1 MRRRTTLGAGSGML
15 QPAPEALRAAGV
27 DAQDPALVAAANW
40 LRKTQ
45 RADGGW
51 GEHFSTCL
59 TGVYVAH
66 PLAQAVMT
74 SWALLALAEIDPS
87 AGSLHAGRALLQAL
101 QTPEGS
107 WPPEAV
113 NGVFFGTAMLDYR
126 LYKAYFPA
134 WALARCAQ
142 L

>member
-1 MRRRTTLGAGSGML
+1 
-15 QPAPEALRAAGV
+15 
-27 DAQDPALVAAANW
+27 
-40 LRKTQ
+40 
-45 RADGGW
+45 
-51 GEHFSTCL
+51 
-59 TGVYVAH
+59 
-66 PLAQAVMT
+66 VMT
-74 SWALLALAEIDPS
+74 SWALLALVEIDPTS
-87 AGSLHAGRALLQAL
+87 GSIHTGRASLQAL

-126 LYKAYFPA
+126 LYRAYFPA